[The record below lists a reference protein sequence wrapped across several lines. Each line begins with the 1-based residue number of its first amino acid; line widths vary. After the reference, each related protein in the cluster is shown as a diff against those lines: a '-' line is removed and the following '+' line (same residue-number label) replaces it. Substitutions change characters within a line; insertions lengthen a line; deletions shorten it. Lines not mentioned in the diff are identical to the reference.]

1 MDKQTAAR
9 VLDEIATL
17 LELRGDEGFRPRAF
31 RSAARALEELEGD
44 LAALV
49 ERGELRTVRGLGPAT
64 ARVVEELFE
73 TGASSYHEE
82 LRREVPAGLVELLH
96 VPGLGPKRI
105 HILHTRLGIASLD
118 DLERAAREGSV
129 AELPGFGK
137 RTQERILDAIAYRR
151 RTAGRR
157 RRPEALAAAAELLAW
172 LRSDAT
178 VMRAEIAGELRRGLE
193 TVDGVDMVA
202 AVEGDAEPLLSRF
215 LALPGASPGERIGE
229 DAARVRL
236 SGGLTVWLR
245 VVPPAAFAAAW
256 LHATGSEA
264 HVAALRE
271 RAASRGLRLDS
282 DGLWDGARRVEAAD
296 EDAIYRALG
305 LDVVAPE
312 VREGEG
318 EVEAAGAGLLPRLV
332 TYEDLKGCFHV
343 HTTYSD
349 GRATL
354 KEMAR
359 AALERGWRYLGI
371 ADHSQAAA
379 YAGGL
384 RLEDIA
390 RQHDEIDAWNAE
402 HGDRLWLFKGIEA
415 DILADGRLDYATLE
429 GDVLGR
435 FDFVVGSVHSVF
447 GLSEAAMTERIVRA
461 TEDPHLT
468 FLGHL
473 TGRLLLERDGYPLDV
488 EAVIEAAAERG
499 VGIEINSHPTRL
511 DLDWRWWRAASA
523 RGVCAAINPDAH
535 DAASLDDVRYG
546 VTVARKG
553 WLGVRN
559 VVNAWD
565 LEDVKAYFG
574 KRRGGA

>member
-1 MDKQTAAR
+1 
-9 VLDEIATL
+9 
-17 LELRGDEGFRPRAF
+17 
-31 RSAARALEELEGD
+31 
-44 LAALV
+44 
-49 ERGELRTVRGLGPAT
+49 
-64 ARVVEELFE
+64 FE

-82 LRREVPAGLVELLH
+82 LRREVPEGLIELLH

-105 HILHTRLGIASLD
+105 HTLHTRLGVASLD
-118 DLERAAREGSV
+118 DLERAAREGKV

-137 RTQERILDAIAYRR
+137 RTQERILDGIAYRR

-157 RRPEALAAAAELLAW
+157 RRPEALAVAAELLDW
-172 LRSDAT
+172 LRT
-178 VMRAEIAGELRRGLE
+178 VASVTRAEPAGALRRGLE
-193 TVDGVDMVA
+193 AVDGVDIVA
-202 AVEGDAEPLLSRF
+202 SVEGDAEPLLARF
-215 LALPGASPGERIGE
+215 LALPGASPGERTGE
-229 DAARVRL
+229 GAARVRL
-236 SGGLTVWLR
+236 GGGLAVRLR
-245 VVPPAAFAAAW
+245 VAAPEAFAAAW

-271 RAASRGLRLDS
+271 RAAARGLRLDG
-282 DGLWDGARRVEAAD
+282 DGLWDGTRRVDAAA
-296 EDAIYRALG
+296 EGAIYRALG

-312 VREGEG
+312 LREGEG
-318 EVEAAGAGLLPRLV
+318 EVEAAGAGLLPPLV

-384 RLEDIA
+384 RLDDIA

-415 DILADGRLDYATLE
+415 DILADGRLDYAALE

-435 FDFVVGSVHSVF
+435 FDYVVGSVHSVF

-473 TGRLLLERDGYPLDV
+473 TGRILLERDGYPLDV
-488 EAVIEAAAERG
+488 DAVIEAAAERG
-499 VGIEINSHPTRL
+499 VGIEINSHPARL
-511 DLDWRWWRAASA
+511 DLDWRWWRAASG

-535 DAASLDDVRYG
+535 DAESLDDVRYG

-559 VVNAWD
+559 VVNAWGVA
-565 LEDVKAYFG
+565 EVRAYF
-574 KRRGGA
+574 

>member
-1 MDKQTAAR
+1 MDKQTVAR

-17 LELRGDEGFRPRAF
+17 LELRGDEGFRARAF
-31 RSAARALEELEGD
+31 RTAARALEELEED
-44 LAALV
+44 LASLIA
-49 ERGELRTVRGLGPAT
+49 RGELRTVRGLGPAT
-64 ARVVEELFE
+64 ARVVQEVFE
-73 TGASSYHEE
+73 TGTSSYHEE
-82 LRREVPAGLVELLH
+82 LRREVPDGLLELLH
-96 VPGLGPKRI
+96 VPGLGTKRI
-105 HILHTRLGIASLD
+105 HTLHTRLGIASLD
-118 DLERAAREGSV
+118 DLEQAARAGAI

-137 RTQERILDAIAYRR
+137 RTQERILEGIAYRR
-151 RTAGRR
+151 RTAGLR
-157 RRPEALAAAAELLAW
+157 RRPEALATAAELLAW
-172 LRSDAT
+172 LRADPS
-178 VMRAEIAGELRRGLE
+178 VVRAEPAGALRRGLE
-193 TVDGVDMVA
+193 TVDGVDLVA
-202 AVEGDAEPLLSRF
+202 AVDGDGQELLGRFISLPSAE
-215 LALPGASPGERIGE
+215 PGERTAD

-236 SGGLTVWLR
+236 GGIEVRLR
-245 VVPPAAFAAAW
+245 VVPPEAFGAAW

-264 HVAALRE
+264 HVEALRE
-271 RAASRGLRLDS
+271 RAAARGLRLDA
-282 DGLWDGARRVEAAD
+282 DGLWDGARRVDAAD
-296 EDAIYRALG
+296 EDGIYRALG

-312 VREGEG
+312 LREGSG
-318 EVEAAGAGLLPRLV
+318 EVEAAGAGLLPRLLR
-332 TYEDLKGCFHV
+332 YEDLKGCFHV

-384 RLEDIA
+384 RLEDIV
-390 RQHDEIDAWNAE
+390 RQHEEIDAWNAE

-415 DILADGRLDYATLE
+415 DILADGRLDYAGLE
-429 GDVLGR
+429 EDVLER
-435 FDFVVGSVHSVF
+435 FDFVVGSVHSAF
-447 GLSEAAMTERIVRA
+447 GSSQTEMTERIVRA
-461 TEDPHLT
+461 MENPHLT

-499 VGIEINSHPTRL
+499 VGIEINANPARL
-511 DLDWRWWRAASA
+511 DMDWRWWRAASA
-523 RGVCAAINPDAH
+523 RGICAAINPDAH
-535 DAASLDDVRYG
+535 DAAGLDDVRYG

-565 LEDVKAYFG
+565 LEEVRAYFA
-574 KRRGGA
+574 KRKGRA

>member
-1 MDKQTAAR
+1 MDKHTAAR

-17 LELRGDEGFRPRAF
+17 LELRGDEGFRARAF
-31 RSAARALEELEGD
+31 RSAARALEELEED
-44 LAALV
+44 LASLIA
-49 ERGELRTVRGLGPAT
+49 RGELRTVRGLGPAT
-64 ARVVEELFE
+64 ARVVQEVFE
-73 TGASSYHEE
+73 TGTSSYHEE
-82 LRREVPAGLVELLH
+82 LRREVPDGLIELLH
-96 VPGLGPKRI
+96 VPGLGTKRI
-105 HILHTRLGIASLD
+105 HTLHTRLGIASLD
-118 DLERAAREGSV
+118 DLERAARAGAI
-129 AELPGFGK
+129 AEIPGFGK
-137 RTQERILDAIAYRR
+137 RTQEKILDGIAYRR
-151 RTAGRR
+151 RTAGLR

-172 LRSDAT
+172 LRADASVT
-178 VMRAEIAGELRRGLE
+178 RAEPAGALRRGLE
-193 TVDGVDMVA
+193 TVDGVDIVA
-202 AVEGDAEPLLSRF
+202 AVNGDAEELLGRF
-215 LALPGASPGERIGE
+215 ITLPGASPGERTGV

-236 SGGLTVWLR
+236 GGGLEVRLR
-245 VVPPAAFAAAW
+245 LVPPEAFGVAW

-264 HVAALRE
+264 HIAALRE
-271 RAASRGLRLDS
+271 RAAARGLRLDS
-282 DGLWDGARRVEAAD
+282 DGLWDGARRVDAAE
-296 EDAIYRALG
+296 EDDVYRALG

-312 VREGEG
+312 LREGEG
-318 EVEAAGAGLLPRLV
+318 EVEAAGAGLLPRLL

-384 RLEDIA
+384 RLEDIV
-390 RQHDEIDAWNAE
+390 RQHEEIDAWNAE

-415 DILADGRLDYATLE
+415 DILADGRLDYAALE

-435 FDFVVGSVHSVF
+435 FDFVVGSVHSAF
-447 GLSEAAMTERIVRA
+447 GLSQAEMTERIVRA
-461 TEDPHLT
+461 TEDPRLT

-499 VGIEINSHPTRL
+499 VGIEINSHPARL
-511 DLDWRWWRAASA
+511 DLDWRWWREASA
-523 RGVCAAINPDAH
+523 RGICAALNPDAH
-535 DAASLDDVRYG
+535 DTAGLDDVRYG

-553 WLGVRN
+553 WLGVQN

-565 LEDVKAYFG
+565 VAEVKAYFG
-574 KRRGGA
+574 KRKAGA

>member
-17 LELRGDEGFRPRAF
+17 LELRGDAGFRARAF
-31 RSAARALEELEGD
+31 RSAARALED
-44 LAALV
+44 LDEDLGALV
-49 ERGELRTVRGLGPAT
+49 VRGELRTVRGLGTTT
-64 ARVVEELFE
+64 ARVVQELFE
-73 TGASSYHEE
+73 TGESSYHEE
-82 LRREVPAGLVELLH
+82 LRREVPEGLIELLH

-105 HILHTRLGIASLD
+105 HTLHTRLGIASLD
-118 DLERAAREGSV
+118 DLEQAARAGSV
-129 AELPGFGK
+129 AEVPGFGK
-137 RTQERILDAIAYRR
+137 RTQERILEGIAYRR
-151 RTAGRR
+151 RTTGRR
-157 RRPEALAAAAELLAW
+157 RRPEALAVAAELLAW
-172 LRSDAT
+172 LRADAAVT
-178 VMRAEIAGELRRGLE
+178 RAEPAGALRRGLE
-193 TVDGVDMVA
+193 TVDGVDIVA
-202 AVEGDAEPLLSRF
+202 AVEGDAEPLLARF
-215 LALPGASPGERIGE
+215 LALPGASAGERTGE

-236 SGGLTVWLR
+236 GGGLAARLR
-245 VVPPAAFAAAW
+245 VVAPEAFAAAW

-271 RAASRGLRLDS
+271 RAAERGLRLDD
-282 DGLWDGARRVEAAD
+282 DGLWAGARRVDAA
-296 EDAIYRALG
+296 EEEAIYRALG

-312 VREGEG
+312 LREGDG

-384 RLEDIA
+384 RLDDIA

-415 DILADGRLDYATLE
+415 DILADGRLDYAALE

-435 FDFVVGSVHSVF
+435 FDYVIGSVHSVF

-473 TGRLLLERDGYPLDV
+473 TGRILLERDGYPLDV
-488 EAVIEAAAERG
+488 DAVIEAAAERG
-499 VGIEINSHPTRL
+499 VGIEINSHPARL
-511 DLDWRWWRAASA
+511 DLDWRWWRAASG

-535 DAASLDDVRYG
+535 DAESLDDVRYG

-559 VVNAWD
+559 VVNAWGVA
-565 LEDVKAYFG
+565 EVRAYFG
-574 KRRGGA
+574 KRKGGA